1 MEQDEIIRTVT
12 PVRAKDVP
20 IATRMM
26 HRPRKQRER
35 QAGSWVTETKRK
47 KRRDS
52 LEFSNMEATP
62 ISLSFLLS
70 VNLYVCESKINLS
83 KNCAL

>member
-12 PVRAKDVP
+12 SVRAKDVP

-47 KRRDS
+47 RRRDS
-52 LEFSNMEATP
+52 LEFPNMEA